1 MWAPTEGRPY
11 RLGHYWLVHA
21 LDYASLAALDRLL
34 QRKYTKQATAD
45 VRCRGASQRRSGCA
59 DVDAPGLDESVR
71 RSLRRHSVHYDG
83 RETIF
88 QDRPTAPRYLCW
100 PRISQR

>member
-34 QRKYTKQATAD
+34 QRKYTK
-45 VRCRGASQRRSGCA
+45 
-59 DVDAPGLDESVR
+59 
-71 RSLRRHSVHYDG
+71 
-83 RETIF
+83 
-88 QDRPTAPRYLCW
+88 
-100 PRISQR
+100 